1 MPRLSRKAACAWR
14 NISACCNDKL
24 QSRKKERKHLK
35 RIQLAPQVYLNL
47 LPAEKFNRCRFTVQL
62 RYPARRDNATACALL
77 PYLLERGYA
86 DYPDLTAL
94 SRRLAALYGAS
105 LSVNTSAS
113 GACRAL
119 TVSVDGIQQQF
130 ALRGE
135 QLAQEYARLALG
147 VMFRPALRGG
157 MFDPAEVEIEKKQMA
172 EELASEINDK
182 RVYCLRQARR
192 KFFGDD
198 PAGIE
203 RQGYAEEVPG
213 LTAHSVTEAW
223 RWIVSCA
230 RVEIF
235 CSGLN
240 GEQAAEMVLAQL
252 QDLDRQPQPLPVS
265 VPMPPCES
273 LHFVEKMD
281 MVQAKLCLLFTVE
294 DFETGRDLPAMRLAM
309 AVLGGSPTSR
319 LFMNVRE
326 KQSLCYYCAASFN
339 SFGGV
344 MCIDSGIEPENAR
357 RAEEAILAEW
367 RDLCEN
373 PVSAEELEDARR
385 FTINALAAVGDSIS
399 AQENWYNGQLW
410 RDNTDSPAQ
419 VREQLQQVTAED
431 VRQAMAKF
439 RFSLSYL
446 LTKEDDCRE

>member
-1 MPRLSRKAACAWR
+1 M
-14 NISACCNDKL
+14 
-24 QSRKKERKHLK
+24 E

-47 LPAEKFNRCRFTVQL
+47 LPADKFNRCRFTVQL

-94 SRRLAALYGAS
+94 SRRLAALYGAN

-113 GACRAL
+113 GPCRAL
-119 TVSVDGIQQQF
+119 TVSVDGIQQRF

-135 QLAQEYARLALG
+135 QLAEEYARLALG
-147 VMFRPALRGG
+147 VMFRPALRDG
-157 MFDPAEVEIEKKQMA
+157 MFDAAEVEIEKKQMA

-213 LTAHSVTEAW
+213 LTAEAVTEAW
-223 RWIVSCA
+223 RWMVRCA

-235 CSGLN
+235 CSGLD
-240 GEQAAEMVLAQL
+240 GQQAAAMVRDQL
-252 QDLDRQPQPLPVS
+252 DKLERQPQPLS
-265 VPMPPCES
+265 EGKPMPEGKPG
-273 LHFVEKMD
+273 HFTETMD

-294 DFETGRDLPAMRLAM
+294 DFETGRDLPSMRLAM

-344 MCIDSGIEPENAR
+344 MCIDSGIEPENAA
-357 RAEEAILAEW
+357 RAEQAILAEW
-367 RDLCEN
+367 GDLCEN
-373 PVSAEELEDARR
+373 PVSDQELEDARR
-385 FTINALAAVGDSIS
+385 YTINALAAVGDSIS

-419 VREQLQQVTAED
+419 VRAQLEQVTAEQ
-431 VRQAMAKF
+431 VRQAMGKF